1 MRFHLFE
8 RRLDAHV
15 RKAREYLMEAN
26 LARVE
31 HQAAAEHHAA
41 LARMYAERVARL
53 EVEVSKALQPVSM
66 SSRSLLE
73 DTDTAAAEN
82 GFGDTVLFP
91 VPIRGGRS

>member
-8 RRLDAHV
+8 RRLDAHI

-53 EVEVSKALQPVSM
+53 EQEVAKALQPVSM
-66 SSRSLLE
+66 TTTATPSSEMQDVGS
-73 DTDTAAAEN
+73 
-82 GFGDTVLFP
+82 GDTVLFP
-91 VPIRGGRS
+91 VSMRGRS

>member
-53 EVEVSKALQPVSM
+53 EQEVAKALQPI
-66 SSRSLLE
+66 SLAGS
-73 DTDTAAAEN
+73 DARADDDDGP

-91 VPIRGGRS
+91 VPMRGGRS

>member
-53 EVEVSKALQPVSM
+53 EQEVTKALQPISM
-66 SSRSLLE
+66 TGSDAR
-73 DTDTAAAEN
+73 AADDEP

>member
-53 EVEVSKALQPVSM
+53 EQEVTKALQPISM
-66 SSRSLLE
+66 AGSDARADDDE
-73 DTDTAAAEN
+73 P